1 MSFVIM
7 TILKKCCYMNLVKN
21 CVHFLNGT
29 LNETSACVHMCGVCA
44 CVLYCVIQKCK
55 VSNWLIVFEWKNE
68 LHDGKL
74 CSTS

>member
-7 TILKKCCYMNLVKN
+7 TILKSCCNMNLVKN
-21 CVHFLNGT
+21 FVKLLNRT
-29 LNETSACVHMCGVCA
+29 SNETNACV
-44 CVLYCVIQKCK
+44 CVLYRVIQKCK